1 MHLEGPWLST
11 TGKQKGKKKFRSA
24 EHAKQSRE
32 LDSNWAELQK
42 RWGVE
47 QQERQRKNGLDRPE
61 YVAPKLQFR
70 GSELLNKPSLNTGA
84 GVAVKKDSPTYTGS
98 KVKGIGTMHKSN
110 AVPIFS
116 DEEAVD
122 ISTMRRG

>member
-11 TGKQKGKKKFRSA
+11 TGKRRGKTKFRSA
-24 EHAKQSRE
+24 EQAQQHRE
-32 LDSNWAELQK
+32 VEESWSNLQK

-47 QQERQRKNGLDRPE
+47 QQESKRKNGLNRPE
-61 YVAPKLQFR
+61 YVAPKLNIRQTTL
-70 GSELLNKPSLNTGA
+70 SNLPSLRTGA
-84 GVAVKKDSPTYTGS
+84 GVAAKKESPTYTGS

-116 DEEAVD
+116 DEEAID
-122 ISTMRRG
+122 ISKMRRN